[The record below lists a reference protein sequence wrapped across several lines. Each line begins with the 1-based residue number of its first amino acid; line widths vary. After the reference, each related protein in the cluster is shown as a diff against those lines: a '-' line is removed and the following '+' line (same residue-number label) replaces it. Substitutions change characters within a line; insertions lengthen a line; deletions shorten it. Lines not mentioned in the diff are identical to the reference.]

1 MTRSAAVALAF
12 ALALG
17 GAACKKRQKAPAK
30 DEPVEK
36 MSVDEVKR
44 SEDACNAYVERV
56 CTCAK
61 TVPAATDACTK
72 AQAQPEAVKLALE
85 VAASPDSKPI
95 VVKQS
100 LDGVRKIV
108 KECIEQTAKLSSLG
122 CP

>member
-1 MTRSAAVALAF
+1 MTRSAVAALAIV
-12 ALALG
+12 LALSG
-17 GAACKKRQKAPAK
+17 TACKKRQKAAVK
-30 DEPVEK
+30 DDVVEK
-36 MSVDEVKR
+36 MSTDEVKR

-61 TVPAATDACTK
+61 TVPAATDACAK

-108 KECIEQTAKLSSLG
+108 KECIEQTAKLPSLG

>member
-1 MTRSAAVALAF
+1 MTRSAAFALAF
-12 ALALG
+12 ALALSSTG
-17 GAACKKRQKAPAK
+17 CKKRQKAAVK

-36 MSVDEVKR
+36 MTTDEVKR

-61 TVPAATDACTK
+61 TVPAAADACTK
-72 AQAQPEAVKLALE
+72 AQAQPEAIKLALE
-85 VAASPDSKPI
+85 VAASPDSKPV

-108 KECIEQTAKLSSLG
+108 KECIEQTAKLPSLG